1 MTRSFCAQDTDGSA
15 HRHTCCERK
24 QDPSTLRFIP
34 KGLLNLNNME
44 FIWITYGYGPFGS
57 LMSTTS
63 YHKFFQTPP
72 AVTSQKK
79 KQIWISLP
87 QRVHRLPRVQL
98 TCCHSNGCCRT
109 RGWRSNTTGQT
120 GPRIFISTITAIAW
134 DCSLNETMGDMFF
147 VFREGRR
154 QQNLTTDW
162 FSWFSTHMNC
172 RYSRWYM

>member
-79 KQIWISLP
+79 KTNLNFTSPKGPQAPQGPTHLLP
-87 QRVHRLPRVQL
+87 LQWLLQNSRVEVQ
-98 TCCHSNGCCRT
+98 HH
-109 RGWRSNTTGQT
+109 RSN
-120 GPRIFISTITAIAW
+120 RSTNFHLHNHCNRLRLFTQRN
-134 DCSLNETMGDMFF
+134 DGRY
-147 VFREGRR
+147 VFC
-154 QQNLTTDW
+154 
-162 FSWFSTHMNC
+162 FSGG
-172 RYSRWYM
+172 